1 MIEYVQV
8 RNANFE
14 VIGIIDTAKSIIWHK
29 RYYGVGD
36 FEIYAQ
42 STQAHVNLLQI
53 GNYISRLNDD
63 EIGIVEK
70 IEIQHNEQDGLM
82 IVASGRFAKSIL
94 DRRVIYTLSGTK
106 NSATTF
112 PKIPPTKVEY
122 AARKLVKNNAIAC
135 TFNTKRNIPFL
146 ELGADS
152 GSTAVIVDDSGE
164 PTTLQVVNE
173 NLLEYTDA
181 LLQEYKMSAKVIF
194 SDDETKL
201 QYVCFQGIDRST
213 DNASGIDSVIFSS
226 DFDNLT
232 NSDYS
237 LNETNIKNMALIGGE
252 GEGLDKFYSSVES
265 DATGIARREIFV
277 NGSQIQRKYTD
288 EEEVEHEYTPEQYAA
303 LLDSL
308 GKLELAQHIQIESFS
323 GTINTASEIFV
334 FGIDYSLGDIVTIQ
348 NNEIGVYAN
357 VRIVETTEVQDEN
370 GYSVSLNYE

>member
-8 RNANFE
+8 RNGNFE
-14 VIGIIDTAKSIIWHK
+14 TIGIVDTAKSIIWHK
-29 RYYGVGD
+29 KYYGVGD

-42 STQAHVNLLQI
+42 ATQAHVNLLQL
-53 GNYISRLNDD
+53 GNYITRLNDD
-63 EIGIVEK
+63 EIGIIEK
-70 IEIQHNEQDGLM
+70 TEITHNPQDGMM

-94 DRRVIYTLSGTK
+94 DRRIIYTLSGSQ
-106 NSATTF
+106 NSATILTGN
-112 PKIPPTKVEY
+112 VES
-122 AARKLVKNNAIAC
+122 AARALVANNATAC
-135 TFNTKRNIPFL
+135 TFNTKRNIPSL
-146 ELGADS
+146 RLGSHS
-152 GSTAVIVDDSGE
+152 GSTKIIVDESGN
-164 PTTLQVVNE
+164 PAKKQVTND
-173 NLLEYTDA
+173 NLLSYTDA
-181 LLQEYKMSAKVIF
+181 LLQEYEMSAKIVL
-194 SDDETKL
+194 SNDETKL
-201 QYVCFQGIDRST
+201 EYVGFEGIDRSK

-237 LNETNIKNMALIGGE
+237 SSDTNIRNMALIGGE
-252 GEGLDKFYSSVES
+252 GEGLDRFYSSIES
-265 DATGIARREIFV
+265 DAIGLARREIFI
-277 NGSQIQRKYTD
+277 NGSQIQKKYTD
-288 EEEVEHEYTPEQYAA
+288 EQDGEQEYSDEEYAK

>member
-14 VIGIIDTAKSIIWHK
+14 IVGIIDTAKSIIWHK
-29 RYYGVGD
+29 KYYGVGD

-42 STQAHVNLLQI
+42 ATQAHVNLLQI

-70 IEIQHNEQDGLM
+70 IEIQHNQQDGLM

-94 DRRVIYTLSGTK
+94 DRRIIYTLSGTK
-106 NSATTF
+106 NSATTL
-112 PKIPPTKVEY
+112 TGNVES
-122 AARKLVKNNAIAC
+122 AARALVANNATAC
-135 TFNTKRNIPFL
+135 SFNTKRNISFL
-146 ELGADS
+146 ELGAHS
-152 GSTAVIVDDSGE
+152 GSTEVIVDDSGE
-164 PTTLQVVNE
+164 PTTLQVVND

-194 SDDETKL
+194 SDAETKL
-201 QYVCFQGIDRST
+201 QYVCFRGIDRST

-252 GEGLDKFYSSVES
+252 GEGLDKFYSSIES
-265 DATGIARREIFV
+265 DAEGIERREIFV

-288 EEEVEHEYTPEQYAA
+288 DEDVEQEYTDQEYKAF
-303 LLDSL
+303 LDSL
-308 GKLELAQHIQIESFS
+308 GKSELAQHIQIEAFS

-334 FGIDYSLGDIVTIQ
+334 FGIDYSLGDIVTVQ
-348 NNEIGVYAN
+348 DNEIGVYAN